1 MFSPSKFMRTLKFI
15 PFSAA
20 LLALFLLG
28 QSAKSQVRE
37 VQLDWLKVHKPAKW
51 ITPPKEL
58 ELHERTGSAELLV
71 FYPDGQFGYLACYL
85 IQTDKGKMVISRGD
99 GLVVGT
105 GRWTRFGNRVSVD
118 SRVVYRVVTIAGRS
132 IPEPWQTETFSTKR
146 NESLTR
152 LKDNSRFGAL
162 SQFGDLEFLA
172 SVLSCDRRYWDGQK
186 DVDGPQP
193 CMTQTPKP

>member
-1 MFSPSKFMRTLKFI
+1 MFPPSKLMRTLKFI
-15 PFSAA
+15 PLFTA
-20 LLALFLLG
+20 LLALFLLD

-37 VQLDWLKVHKPAKW
+37 IQLDWLKIHKPSRW

-85 IQTDKGKMVISRGD
+85 IQTEKGRTVISRGD

-105 GRWTRFGNRVSVD
+105 GHWTRFGDRLSVD
-118 SRVVYRVVTIAGRS
+118 SRIVYRVVTMTGRS
-132 IPEPWQTETFSTKR
+132 IPEPWQTETFFTKR
-146 NESLTR
+146 NGSLTR
-152 LKDNSRFGAL
+152 LKDNSRFGSL
-162 SQFGDLEFLA
+162 SNFSDLEFLA
-172 SVLSCDRRYWDGQK
+172 GVLSCDRRYWDGQK

-193 CMTQTPKP
+193 CMTQVPKP